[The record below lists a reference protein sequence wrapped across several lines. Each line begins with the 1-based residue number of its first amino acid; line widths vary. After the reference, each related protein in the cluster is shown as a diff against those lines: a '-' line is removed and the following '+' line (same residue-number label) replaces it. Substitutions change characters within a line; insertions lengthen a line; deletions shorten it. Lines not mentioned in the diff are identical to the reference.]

1 MLNTRTTLVSISL
14 LAVLLLALSFVT
26 SRTDVGSGSASDQLV
41 SNKNGSVPVSLD
53 TAPIR
58 SYRDRSDQCFD
69 VSVRDL
75 NACRAEVQ
83 APAPSRLLKVDE
95 CFDVSISELASC
107 RSTSQAPAP

>member
-1 MLNTRTTLVSISL
+1 MLNTRTALVSISL
-14 LAVLLLALSFVT
+14 LAVLLLALSFAT
-26 SRTDVGSGSASDQLV
+26 SHSGVRSGSSSDQLI
-41 SNKNGSVPVSLD
+41 SNKNGSIAASLD
-53 TAPIR
+53 TASIR

-83 APAPSRLLKVDE
+83 APAPSGLLKVDE